1 MQNNRKRKR
10 SGWKIEHIIGM
21 AFVVC
26 IVFFLVLNI
35 IVPNKEMS
43 EEENRMLA
51 GRPKLTIES
60 LVSGDFMD
68 KFETYQ
74 ADQFVGRNAWRKLK
88 TTLDRIG
95 GGKEENGVLIGK
107 KGQLMEEIATP
118 DQEQLNANLKSMKS
132 FAQSYPDINTSVM
145 LVPDAANVLKNRLPA
160 LATVADQNR
169 MFSQAKRELGE
180 SINWIDVTSSLKKHT
195 DEKIFYKT
203 DHHWTSLGAFY
214 AFGDAVESLNIK
226 SDAVSNFVAYPIS
239 TTFNG
244 TLSAKAGCRL
254 GEKEQIDI
262 YVPKD
267 SDADIL
273 VSYIDEQKKTASLYD
288 SSKLKTRDR
297 YGVFL
302 GGNTSVI
309 DIKTTSEESRRIL
322 IVKDS
327 FANSFIPFLTPY
339 FREIVV
345 VDPRYYSGTIQD
357 IMDSY
362 RITDALFLYS
372 GNTFFQDNNISG
384 MLGAGK
390 SE

>member
-26 IVFFLVLNI
+26 IVFSLVLNI

-88 TTLDRIG
+88 TALDRIG
-95 GGKEENGVLIGK
+95 GSKEENGVLIGK

-132 FAQSYPDINTSVM
+132 FAEAYPDINTSVM

-169 MFSQAKRELGE
+169 MFSIRQIITGQALEHFMYLE
-180 SINWIDVTSSLKKHT
+180 
-195 DEKIFYKT
+195 
-203 DHHWTSLGAFY
+203 
-214 AFGDAVESLNIK
+214 
-226 SDAVSNFVAYPIS
+226 
-239 TTFNG
+239 
-244 TLSAKAGCRL
+244 
-254 GEKEQIDI
+254 
-262 YVPKD
+262 
-267 SDADIL
+267 
-273 VSYIDEQKKTASLYD
+273 
-288 SSKLKTRDR
+288 
-297 YGVFL
+297 
-302 GGNTSVI
+302 
-309 DIKTTSEESRRIL
+309 
-322 IVKDS
+322 
-327 FANSFIPFLTPY
+327 
-339 FREIVV
+339 
-345 VDPRYYSGTIQD
+345 
-357 IMDSY
+357 
-362 RITDALFLYS
+362 
-372 GNTFFQDNNISG
+372 
-384 MLGAGK
+384 MLW
-390 SE
+390 SH

>member
-1 MQNNRKRKR
+1 MQNNRRRTK
-10 SGWKIEHIIGM
+10 SGWKIEHTIGI
-21 AFVVC
+21 AFIVC

-51 GRPKLTIES
+51 TRPKLTWES
-60 LVSGDFMD
+60 LTSGDFMD

-74 ADQFVGRNAWRKLK
+74 ADQFVGRNVWRKLK
-88 TTLDRIG
+88 TAVDRLG
-95 GGKEENGVLIGK
+95 GNKEENGVLIGK
-107 KGQLMEEIATP
+107 KGQLMEDIAVP
-118 DQEQLNANLKSMKS
+118 DQKQLSANLDAIKS
-132 FAQSYPDINTSVM
+132 FAQTYSDVNTMMM
-145 LVPDAANVLKNRLPA
+145 LVPDAANVYKNRLPA

-169 MFSQAKRELGE
+169 MFSQVKRELG
-180 SINWIDVTSSLKKHT
+180 SSVTWIDVTSSLKKHT
-195 DEKIFYKT
+195 DEKIYYKT

-214 AFGDAVESLNIK
+214 VFGDAAEQMDIS
-226 SDAVSNFVAYPIS
+226 SDATNNFVSYPVS

-267 SDADIL
+267 ADSDL
-273 VSYIDEQKKTASLYD
+273 VVSYVDEQKKTASLYD
-288 SSKLKTRDR
+288 SSKLKTRDQ

-309 DIKTTSEESRRIL
+309 DIKTVSEESRRLL
-322 IVKDS
+322 IIKDS

-384 MLGAGK
+384 MLGADA

>member
-1 MQNNRKRKR
+1 MQNKRQRKK
-10 SGWKIEHIIGM
+10 SSWKIERTIGV

-26 IVFFLVLNI
+26 IAVFLVLNI

-51 GRPKLTIES
+51 TRPKLTWES
-60 LVSGDFMD
+60 LTSGDYME

-74 ADQFVGRNAWRKLK
+74 SDQFVGRNTWRKIK

-95 GGKEENGVLIGK
+95 GAKEENGVLIGK
-107 KGQLMEEIATP
+107 KGQLMEDIATP
-118 DQEQLNANLKSMKS
+118 DQDQLNANLQGIKS
-132 FAQSYPDINTSVM
+132 FTSTYSDVNTSMM
-145 LVPDAANVLKNRLPA
+145 LVPDAANVLKSRLPSM
-160 LATVADQNR
+160 ATVADQNR
-169 MFSQAKRELGE
+169 MMSQVKRELGD
-180 SINWIDVTSSLKKHT
+180 SVTWIDVTKALKKHT
-195 DEKIFYKT
+195 DEKIYYKT

-214 AFGDAVESLNIK
+214 VFGEAAEQLNISADAVN
-226 SDAVSNFVAYPIS
+226 NFVSYPVS

-254 GEKEQIDI
+254 DEKEQIDI

-267 SDADIL
+267 ADSNL
-273 VSYIDEQKKTASLYD
+273 VVSYIDEQKKTASLYD
-288 SSKLKTRDR
+288 SSKLKTRDQ

-309 DIKTTSEESRRIL
+309 DIKTVSEESRRLL
-322 IVKDS
+322 IIKDS

-384 MLGAGK
+384 MLGADT

>member
-1 MQNNRKRKR
+1 MQNNRRKRKND
-10 SGWKIEHIIGM
+10 WKIERTVGI

-26 IVFFLVLNI
+26 VVFFMVLNI
-35 IVPNKEMS
+35 IIPNKEMS

-51 GRPKLTIES
+51 TRPKLTWES
-60 LVSGDFMD
+60 LTSGVFMD

-74 ADQFVGRNAWRKLK
+74 SDQFVGRNAWRKLK

-95 GGKEENGVLIGK
+95 GSKEEKGVLIGK
-107 KGQLMEEIATP
+107 KGQLMEDIETP
-118 DQEQLNANLKSMKS
+118 NQEQLNANIQGIKS
-132 FAQSYPDINTSVM
+132 FASTYSDVNTSMM

-169 MFSQAKRELGE
+169 MMSQVKRELGE
-180 SINWIDVTSSLKKHT
+180 SITWIDVATALKKHT
-195 DEKIFYKT
+195 DEKIYYKT

-214 AFGDAVESLNIK
+214 AFSEAAEQLNIS
-226 SDAVSNFVAYPIS
+226 SDAASNFVSYPVS

-254 GEKEQIDI
+254 NEKEQIDI
-262 YVPKD
+262 YVPKNAD
-267 SDADIL
+267 SDLI
-273 VSYIDEQKKTASLYD
+273 VSYVDQQKKTASLYD
-288 SSKLKTRDR
+288 SSKLKTRDQ
-297 YGVFL
+297 YAVFL

-309 DIKTTSEESRRIL
+309 DIKTVSEESRRLL

-357 IMDSY
+357 IMDTY

-384 MLGAGK
+384 MLGVEA

>member
-1 MQNNRKRKR
+1 MQNNRRRTK
-10 SGWKIEHIIGM
+10 SGWKIEHTIGI
-21 AFVVC
+21 AFIVC

-51 GRPKLTIES
+51 TRPKLTWES
-60 LVSGDFMD
+60 LTSGDFMD

-74 ADQFVGRNAWRKLK
+74 ADQFAGRNVWRKLK
-88 TTLDRIG
+88 TAVDRFG
-95 GGKEENGVLIGK
+95 GAKEENGVLIGK
-107 KGQLMEEIATP
+107 KGQLMEDIAVP
-118 DQEQLNANLKSMKS
+118 DQKQLSANLDAIKS
-132 FAQSYPDINTSVM
+132 FTQTYSDVNTMMM
-145 LVPDAANVLKNRLPA
+145 LVPDAANVYKNRLPA

-169 MFSQAKRELGE
+169 MFSQVKRELDG
-180 SINWIDVTSSLKKHT
+180 SATWIDVTSSLKKHT

-214 AFGDAVESLNIK
+214 VFGDVAEQMNIS
-226 SDAVSNFVAYPIS
+226 SDATNNFVSYPVS

-267 SDADIL
+267 ADSDL
-273 VSYIDEQKKTASLYD
+273 VVSYIDEQKKTASLYD
-288 SSKLKTRDR
+288 SSKLKTRDQ

-309 DIKTTSEESRRIL
+309 DIKTVSEESRRLL
-322 IVKDS
+322 IIKDS

-384 MLGAGK
+384 MLGADT